1 LSQAATNP
9 AVQSRLYLHAVL
21 PCLSALVTHDRVA
34 RLIAES
40 ISATVVFRIRGGPA
54 ASIRLANGIAT
65 YERGAALAPSV
76 VLLFFS
82 DRHLNAF
89 FSGSSW
95 AMPMPIWGGW
105 RLALLARFT
114 RLTDRLTAVM
124 DGHPDVLATAEGRAL
139 HAQLSL
145 IVAGLGLC
153 PLAAGD
159 GPARTALAHTPF
171 GLACFTIEGAQ
182 NATVWFDHGPDT
194 CDSGW
199 GPAPRQPDVTISF
212 VDYSVAYGALRE
224 EIDTIA
230 AIGTGEIKVSGLI
243 PLADGLNL
251 AMERL
256 SDYLQT

>member
-1 LSQAATNP
+1 MSQAATNP
-9 AVQSRLYLHAVL
+9 AVLSRLYLHAVL
-21 PCLSALVTHDRVA
+21 PCLSALVKHDR
-34 RLIAES
+34 IAHDIVGS
-40 ISATVVFRIRGGPA
+40 LSAAIVFRIRGGPA
-54 ASIRLANGIAT
+54 VTIRLANGAAT
-65 YERGAALAPSV
+65 YERGAARAPSV

-89 FSGSSW
+89 FGGHGW
-95 AMPMPIWGGW
+95 AMPLPVWGAW

-124 DGHPDVLATAEGRAL
+124 DGHAEVLESAEGRAL

-153 PLAAGD
+153 PLASGD
-159 GPARTALAHTPF
+159 GPARAALAQAPM

-182 NATVWFDHGPDT
+182 NSTVWFDHGPDA
-194 CDSGW
+194 CDAGW
-199 GPAPRQPDVTISF
+199 GEPPREPDVAISF
-212 VDYSVAYGALRE
+212 VDYAVAYSALRE

-230 AIGTGEIKVSGLI
+230 AIGAGQIKVVGLI
-243 PLADGLNL
+243 PLADGVNL

>member
-1 LSQAATNP
+1 MP
-9 AVQSRLYLHAVL
+9 L
-21 PCLSALVTHDRVA
+21 PV
-34 RLIAES
+34 
-40 ISATVVFRIRGGPA
+40 
-54 ASIRLANGIAT
+54 
-65 YERGAALAPSV
+65 
-76 VLLFFS
+76 
-82 DRHLNAF
+82 
-89 FSGSSW
+89 
-95 AMPMPIWGGW
+95 WGGW
-105 RLALLARFT
+105 RIALLARFT

-124 DGHPDVLATAEGRAL
+124 DGHTDVLATAEGRAL

-159 GPARTALAHTPF
+159 GPARTALAHAPF

-230 AIGTGEIKVSGLI
+230 AIGTGEIKVAGLI
-243 PLADGLNL
+243 PLADGVNL

>member
-9 AVQSRLYLHAVL
+9 AVESRLYLHAVL
-21 PCLSALVTHDRVA
+21 PCLGALVTHDAIA
-34 RLIAES
+34 RQIADT
-40 ISATVVFRIRGGPA
+40 ITATIVFRIRGGPA
-54 ASIRLANGIAT
+54 VTIRLANGVAT
-65 YERGAALAPSV
+65 FERGAARAPSV

-89 FSGSSW
+89 FSGKSW
-95 AMPMPIWGGW
+95 AIPLPVWGGW

-114 RLTDRLTAVM
+114 RLTDRLTAVL
-124 DGHPDVLATAEGRAL
+124 DGAPEVLASAEGRAL
-139 HAQLSL
+139 HTQLSL

-159 GPARTALAHTPF
+159 APARSALAHSPL

-182 NATVWFDHGPDT
+182 NATVWFDHGANS

-199 GPAPRQPDVTISF
+199 GPPPRRPDVTISF

-243 PLADGLNL
+243 PLADGVNL

>member
-1 LSQAATNP
+1 MSHAVTNP
-9 AVQSRLYLHAVL
+9 AVLSRLYLHAVL
-21 PCLSALVTHDRVA
+21 PCLGALVTHDGA
-34 RLIAES
+34 AHLIVGSVNAS
-40 ISATVVFRIRGGPA
+40 IVFRIRGGPA
-54 ASIRLANGIAT
+54 VTIRLANGTAS
-65 YERGAALAPSV
+65 YERGAARAPSV

-82 DRHLNAF
+82 DGHLNAF
-89 FSGSSW
+89 FSGKSW
-95 AMPMPIWGGW
+95 AMPIPVWGGW

-124 DGHPDVLATAEGRAL
+124 DGTPEVLATAEGRAL

-159 GPARTALAHTPF
+159 GPARTALAHAPF

-182 NATVWFDHGPDT
+182 NATVWFDHGPDG
-194 CDSGW
+194 CASGW
-199 GPAPRQPDVTISF
+199 GLAPRQPDVTISF

-230 AIGTGEIKVSGLI
+230 AIGSGAIKVTGLI
-243 PLADGLNL
+243 PLADGVNL